1 MDSSSLRICTR
12 MSDGCSNRSRTAS
25 SHAARSPAVLASAE
39 VLKELVKRVL
49 EIKDGKMAVYAMIV
63 EESVR
68 RSMVGGSRGDVR

>member
-1 MDSSSLRICTR
+1 MLPLDCLVRIVYNAPAVPWSRVLR
-12 MSDGCSNRSRTAS
+12 
-25 SHAARSPAVLASAE
+25 ARSPAVLASAE

>member
-1 MDSSSLRICTR
+1 MLPLDCLVRIVFNAPAVPWNRVLR
-12 MSDGCSNRSRTAS
+12 
-25 SHAARSPAVLASAE
+25 ARSPAVQASAE

-68 RSMVGGSRGDVR
+68 RSMVGSPAGM